1 MRICI
6 SLHPETKDQTII
18 LNAIIM
24 KQYDFDEI
32 IDRKNSD
39 CLKYGV
45 LQARWG
51 RTDLLPLWV
60 ADMDFRT
67 PDFVIEAL
75 RKRLE
80 HEVLGYTAPDARWR
94 PSIVRW
100 LKEQQGWE
108 VREEELTFIPGIVRG
123 IAFVLQAFTQPG
135 DKVLVMNPVYHP
147 FFLVTE
153 HNGREVVYHHLKINR
168 QEFQYEIDFDQ
179 LDRDLEQVKVFV
191 LSNPHNPGG
200 RVWTPDEL
208 RRIAALA
215 QKHGTLVISD
225 EIHADLTL
233 APYRHTPFA
242 SVSEEARLGS
252 ITFGAPSKAFN
263 TPGIVSSYSVVP
275 NEDIRRKFNA
285 YLAASELD
293 EGNMFAQLVTVEAYS
308 HGAEWLSQVK
318 AYIQSNIDYVIEWF
332 ATHLPQIRPIR
343 PQASYLI
350 YLDCHGLGLTHPEV
364 LELFINKA
372 HLALDDGR
380 KFGSEGD
387 QFMRLNVATPR
398 AILEQ
403 ALKQLEAEA
412 FKSQELLVNS

>member
-1 MRICI
+1 
-6 SLHPETKDQTII
+6 
-18 LNAIIM
+18 M
-24 KQYDFDEI
+24 KKYNFDEI
-32 IDRKNSD
+32 LDRRSSD

-67 PDFVIEAL
+67 PDFIIEAL

-80 HEVLGYTAPDARWR
+80 HEVLGYTASDARWR
-94 PSIVRW
+94 PTIVKW
-100 LKEQQGWE
+100 LEEQQGWE
-108 VREEELTFIPGIVRG
+108 IRPEHLTFIPGIVRG

-153 HNGREVVYHHLKINR
+153 HNGREVVRHRLVLDPASH
-168 QEFQYEIDFDQ
+168 QYAIDFEQ
-179 LDRDLEQVKVFV
+179 LDHDLEQAKVFV

-200 RVWTPDEL
+200 RVWSAEEL
-208 RRIAALA
+208 RKIADLA
-215 QKHGTLVISD
+215 AKHGTLVISD

-233 APYRHTPFA
+233 SPYRHTPYA
-242 SVSEEARLGS
+242 SVSDTARLNS

-263 TPGIVSSYSVVP
+263 TPGIVSSYSVIA
-275 NEDIRRKFNA
+275 NEQIRRKFNA

-293 EGNMFAQLVTVEAYS
+293 EGNMFAQMVTVEAYS
-308 HGAEWLSQVK
+308 QGADWLRQVK
-318 AYIQSNIDYVIEWF
+318 TYIEANVDYVMQWF
-332 ATHLPQIRPIR
+332 ADNLSQIRPIR
-343 PQASYLI
+343 PQASYLM
-350 YLDCHGLGLTHPEV
+350 YLDCHGLGLTHGEV
-364 LELFINKA
+364 LDLFIDKA

-380 KFGSEGD
+380 KFGTAGD

-398 AILEQ
+398 TILTQ
-403 ALKQLEAEA
+403 ALTQLKQAI
-412 FKSQELLVNS
+412 NG

>member
-1 MRICI
+1 
-6 SLHPETKDQTII
+6 
-18 LNAIIM
+18 M
-24 KQYDFDEI
+24 KKYNFDEI
-32 IDRKNSD
+32 LDRRNSD

-67 PDFVIEAL
+67 PDFIIEAL

-80 HEVLGYTAPDARWR
+80 HEVLGYTASDPRWR
-94 PSIVRW
+94 PAIVKW
-100 LKEQQGWE
+100 LSEQQGWQ
-108 VREEELTFIPGIVRG
+108 VEEQELTFIPGIVRG
-123 IAFVLQAFTQPG
+123 IAFVLQAFTAPG
-135 DKVLVMNPVYHP
+135 DRVAVMNPVYHP

-153 HNGREVVYHHLKINR
+153 HNGRQVVRHRLVLDPAIH
-168 QEFQYEIDFDQ
+168 QYIIDFEQ
-179 LDRDLEQVKVFV
+179 LDRDLEQVKVLV

-200 RVWTPDEL
+200 RVWTADEL
-208 RRIAALA
+208 RRIAQLA
-215 QKHGTLVISD
+215 EKHGTLVISD

-233 APYRHTPFA
+233 APYRHTPYA
-242 SVSEEARLGS
+242 TVSESARQNS

-263 TPGIVSSYSVVP
+263 TPGIVSSYSVIG
-275 NEDIRRKFNA
+275 NAQIRRQFNA

-293 EGNMFAQLVTVEAYS
+293 EGNMFSQLTTVVAYS
-308 HGAEWLSQVK
+308 EGTDWLRQVK
-318 AYIQSNIDYVIEWF
+318 EYIAANVDYVIRWF
-332 ATHLPQIRPIR
+332 AENLPQIRPIR

-350 YLDCHGLGLTHPEV
+350 YLDCHGLGLTHAEV
-364 LELFINKA
+364 LDLFIDKA

-398 AILEQ
+398 AVLEQ
-403 ALKQLEAEA
+403 ALNQLLTA
-412 FKSQELLVNS
+412 FTAQ

>member
-1 MRICI
+1 MA
-6 SLHPETKDQTII
+6 K
-18 LNAIIM
+18 
-24 KQYDFDEI
+24 KYDFDEI
-32 IDRKNSD
+32 LDRRNSD

-80 HEVLGYTAPDARWR
+80 HEVLGYTASDPRWR
-94 PSIVRW
+94 PAIVKW
-100 LKEQQGWE
+100 LKEQQGWSVE
-108 VREEELTFIPGIVRG
+108 EEELTFIPGIVRG
-123 IAFVLQAFTQPG
+123 IAFVLQTFTQPG

-153 HNGREVVYHHLKINR
+153 HNNREVVYHHLKLNK
-168 QEFQYEIDFDQ
+168 ELFQYEIDFDQ
-179 LDRDLEQVKVFV
+179 LDRDMQDVKVFV

-200 RVWTPDEL
+200 RVWTPVEL
-208 RRIAALA
+208 QQIALLA
-215 QKHGTLVISD
+215 KRHGTLVVSD

-233 APYRHTPFA
+233 SPYHHTPFA
-242 SVSEEARLGS
+242 SVSEEARQNS

-263 TPGIVSSYSVVP
+263 TPGIVSSYSIVP
-275 NEDIRRKFNA
+275 NPQIRRQFNA

-293 EGNMFAQLVTVEAYS
+293 EGNMFAQMVTVEAYE
-308 HGAEWLSQVK
+308 HGAAWLAQVK
-318 AYIQSNIDYVIEWF
+318 EYIQANIDYVEQWF
-332 ATHLPQIRPIR
+332 AVHLPQIRPVR
-343 PQASYLI
+343 PQASYLV
-350 YLDCHGLGLTHPEV
+350 YLDCHGLGLSHAEV
-364 LELFINKA
+364 LDLFIDKA

-380 KFGSEGD
+380 KFGTEGD

-398 AILEQ
+398 AILIQ
-403 ALKQLEAEA
+403 ALTQLKEAI
-412 FKSQELLVNS
+412 NG

>member
-1 MRICI
+1 M
-6 SLHPETKDQTII
+6 HY
-18 LNAIIM
+18 N
-24 KQYDFDEI
+24 FDEI
-32 IDRKNSD
+32 IDRRNSD

-67 PDFVIEAL
+67 PDFIIEAL

-80 HEVLGYTAPDARWR
+80 HEVLGYTAADPRWR
-94 PSIVRW
+94 PAIVRW
-100 LKEQQGWE
+100 LREQQGWTIG
-108 VREEELTFIPGIVRG
+108 EEQLTFIPGIVRG

-135 DKVLVMNPVYHP
+135 DRVLVMNPVYHP

-153 HNGREVVYHHLKINR
+153 HNGREVVRHSLR
-168 QEFQYEIDFDQ
+168 LDTATQQYAIDFAQ
-179 LDRDLEQVKVFV
+179 LDCDLEQVKVFV

-200 RVWTPDEL
+200 RVWTADEL
-208 RRIAALA
+208 RRIAELA
-215 QKHGTLVISD
+215 EKHGTLVISD

-233 APYRHTPFA
+233 APYRHTPYA
-242 SVSEEARLGS
+242 TVSDTARENS

-263 TPGIVSSYSVVP
+263 TPGIVSSYSVIA
-275 NEDIRRKFNA
+275 NTEIRRRFNA

-293 EGNMFAQLVTVEAYS
+293 EGNMFAQLTTVVAYTE
-308 HGAEWLSQVK
+308 GAEWLRQVK
-318 AYIQSNIDYVIEWF
+318 EYISANVDYVIGWF
-332 ATHLPQIRPIR
+332 AEHLPQIRPIR

-350 YLDCHGLGLTHPEV
+350 YLDCHGLGLTHAQV
-364 LELFINKA
+364 LDLFIDKA

-398 AILEQ
+398 AVLEQ
-403 ALKQLEAEA
+403 ALNQL
-412 FKSQELLVNS
+412 KSAITAK